1 MISNEEMVLE
11 AVRILPDGASW
22 EEIVEHLYILAAIR
36 EGQQDIEAGRFVS
49 HQEMK
54 KMVASWF
61 TKKCA

>member
-36 EGQQDIEAGRFVS
+36 EGQQDIEIEAGRFVS
-49 HQEMK
+49 HQ
-54 KMVASWF
+54 
-61 TKKCA
+61 